1 MTEKTRTKGTT
12 MMYKILHRKRKIEQ
26 TNSNKNRAWTP
37 EGISVLAAQVNP
49 SWYC

>member
-1 MTEKTRTKGTT
+1 

-37 EGISVLAAQVNP
+37 VVISVLATRVNP
-49 SWYC
+49 SSYC